1 MKALYKPVALGGLLL
16 TLIAPILLL
25 IGTTDIPLMKT
36 LMAIGMVLWY
46 LGATPWLGLSA
57 HKSEP
62 ADSHDP
68 TI

>member
-1 MKALYKPVALGGLLL
+1 MKALYKPLALGGLLL

-25 IGTTDIPLMKT
+25 TGTIDLPLVKT
-36 LMAIGMVLWY
+36 SMAIGMVLWY
-46 LGATPWLGLSA
+46 LGATPWLGLGA

-68 TI
+68 IL